1 MQGDLFR
8 DTSGMGLR
16 ERERIAL
23 LKFEYHQWRR
33 AFVGPKLPRPP
44 RRKKVKPIPRITPI
58 REYTPLPQ
66 PPAETVAAPAA
77 DKPPRHITAE
87 IVQQRMD
94 AAGNGLHVA
103 GPVVNTKIKVRFTC
117 PKKHIWVTLVNSAY
131 QTKECPECRKQRITR
146 GSSK

>member
-33 AFVGPKLPRPP
+33 AFVGPKLPCNPHK
-44 RRKKVKPIPRITPI
+44 KKVKAVPRIMPTK
-58 REYTPLPQ
+58 EYRPLP
-66 PPAETVAAPAA
+66 PVVETVAVSVAK
-77 DKPPRHITAE
+77 KPPRHINAE

-94 AAGNGLHVA
+94 AAGNGLRVS
-103 GPVVNTKIKVRFTC
+103 GPVVNTKTKVRFTC
-117 PKKHIWVTLVNSAY
+117 SKKHIWVTLLNSAAKV
-131 QTKECPECRKQRITR
+131 KECPECRKEKITC
-146 GSSK
+146 GK